1 MSNIIDFHPWQ
12 KGDAAGKRP
21 RRKIGRDLL
30 AVILLGAGVGLG
42 LAWVDDGPARALA
55 LLQQVPGYVQTLAQE
70 FPQPAPTV
78 EDEFPVS
85 SIGKKPSKEKVEQ
98 RAVRGHYPVCSIDVS
113 TRENCVIDGD
123 TFTLGG
129 TTIRIS
135 DIDAPE
141 THPPR
146 CAREADLGDRAT
158 RRLSELL
165 SSSPFRL
172 VRVGRDIDRYGRQL
186 RVVIRDGRS
195 IGGMLVSE
203 GLARP
208 WTGKRRPWC
217 GDDSLG

>member
-1 MSNIIDFHPWQ
+1 MSNIIDFHPTR
-12 KGDAAGKRP
+12 KGNAAGKRP

-30 AVILLGAGVGLG
+30 AVILLGAGIGGMLT
-42 LAWVDDGPARALA
+42 WVDDGPARALA
-55 LLQQVPGYVQTLAQE
+55 LLRQVSGHVQTLAQDLS
-70 FPQPAPTV
+70 QPTPVA
-78 EDEFPVS
+78 EEEFPVS
-85 SIGKKPSKEKVEQ
+85 SIGKKPVKEKAE
-98 RAVRGHYPVCSIDVS
+98 RAATGGHYPVCSIAVG
-113 TRENCVIDGD
+113 TRDNCVIDGD

-146 CAREADLGDRAT
+146 CVREADLGDRAT

-172 VRVGRDIDRYGRQL
+172 VRQGRDIDRYGRKL

-195 IGGMLVSE
+195 VGRMLVSE

-217 GDDSLG
+217 GNDSLG